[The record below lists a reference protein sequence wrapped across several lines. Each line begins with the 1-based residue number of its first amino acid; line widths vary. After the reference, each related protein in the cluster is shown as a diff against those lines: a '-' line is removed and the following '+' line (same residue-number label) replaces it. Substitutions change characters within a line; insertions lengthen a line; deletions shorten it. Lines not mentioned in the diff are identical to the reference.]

1 MAGNV
6 HHTVGQG
13 GSEEDSD
20 GGDDDEV
27 AELSG
32 LGTDRGVEKIN
43 CVVAHAD
50 YDVRNGEA
58 KKENDDSYI

>member
-1 MAGNV
+1 MSIIPLDKEAPRKTPMEAMMMRLRNLAV
-6 HHTVGQG
+6 
-13 GSEEDSD
+13 
-20 GGDDDEV
+20 
-27 AELSG
+27 L
-32 LGTDRGVEKIN
+32 IN